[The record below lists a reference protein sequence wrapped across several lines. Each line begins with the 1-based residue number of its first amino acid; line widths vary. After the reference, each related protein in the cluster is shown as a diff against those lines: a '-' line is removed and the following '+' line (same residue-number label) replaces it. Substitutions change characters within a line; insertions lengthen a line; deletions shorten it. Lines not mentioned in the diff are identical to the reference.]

1 MEGAMQ
7 SRIQKWGNSLA
18 VRIPTLIAKQ
28 LHLHSGSQVN
38 LEIKNGQI
46 IVQLPQY
53 NLDTMIKAITP
64 ENQHHLTLDDESV
77 GNEEW

>member
-1 MEGAMQ
+1 MQ

-18 VRIPTLIAKQ
+18 VRIPTVIAKQ

-38 LEIKNGQI
+38 LEIKDGQI
-46 IVQLPQY
+46 IVKLPQY
-53 NLDTMIKAITP
+53 DLDTMINAITP
-64 ENQHHLTLDDESV
+64 NNQHHLALDDASA